1 MRRKPLAWHA
11 SLTRP
16 KNLPALLDQFVGPPY
31 VCRPPVRASPMT
43 GPEAHIPTPP
53 RPHPADIRGAIATA
67 VAGGPAAE
75 LERLVREY
83 VRALKAADVP
93 PEQALTRVKAVVA
106 VAPSASTPPSRSSDL
121 ATEVVRWFVAEYYRA
136 D

>member
-1 MRRKPLAWHA
+1 MRRKPLAGHA
-11 SLTRP
+11 SPLDRRIRRPCLTNSLGRHT
-16 KNLPALLDQFVGPPY
+16 FVA
-31 VCRPPVRASPMT
+31 PPVRASPMT

-93 PEQALTRVKAVVA
+93 PERALTRVKAVVA

>member
-1 MRRKPLAWHA
+1 
-11 SLTRP
+11 
-16 KNLPALLDQFVGPPY
+16 
-31 VCRPPVRASPMT
+31 MT

-106 VAPSASTPPSRSSDL
+106 VAPSASPPPSRSSDL
-121 ATEVVRWFVAEYYRA
+121 ATDVVRWFVAEYYRA

>member
-1 MRRKPLAWHA
+1 
-11 SLTRP
+11 
-16 KNLPALLDQFVGPPY
+16 
-31 VCRPPVRASPMT
+31 MT

-93 PEQALTRVKAVVA
+93 PERALTRVKAVVA